1 MDHRWQ
7 LSPQFSNC
15 ADASD
20 PLILA
25 RLAAAHT
32 PSFLRFYAESSFR
45 YTQASMV
52 AAATTPTAADG
63 LVAFISAL
71 ITAVGAVWVYVAH
84 LAR

>member
-1 MDHRWQ
+1 MATTLKH
-7 LSPQFSNC
+7 STHN
-15 ADASD
+15 
-20 PLILA
+20 PLHMAIATILFTVILLFGILGLM
-25 RLAAAHT
+25 RYAHGWG
-32 PSFLRFYAESSFR
+32 EV
-45 YTQASMV
+45 ASMV